1 MKKFSR
7 KFQYP
12 LMVSMVLPTM
22 LLSMPAIMVAKTL
35 PENGVF
41 SGAFLEAWLNAVSQ
55 LVPSALLV
63 LALVAP
69 TVRLFVTK
77 VLLEPE
83 VR

>member
-1 MKKFSR
+1 MKKLPR

-12 LMVSMVLPTM
+12 LMVSMVLPIM

-35 PENGVF
+35 QENGLF
-41 SGAFLEAWLNAVSQ
+41 SDAFLEAWLSAVSQ
-55 LVPSALLV
+55 IVPSALLV

-83 VR
+83 VK

>member
-1 MKKFSR
+1 MKKFPR

-12 LMVSMVLPTM
+12 LMASMVLPTM

-35 PENGVF
+35 PQDGVF
-41 SGAFLEAWLNAVSQ
+41 WDAWLNAVSQ
-55 LVPSALLV
+55 MVPSALLL
-63 LALVAP
+63 LAVVAP

-83 VR
+83 SK

>member
-22 LLSMPAIMVAKTL
+22 LLGMPAIMAYQSL
-35 PENGVF
+35 PE
-41 SGAFLEAWLNAVSQ
+41 GASLLDAWMEMVGNI
-55 LVPSALLV
+55 VPSALLL
-63 LALVAP
+63 LAVVAP
-69 TVRLFVTK
+69 TVRLFVTR

-83 VR
+83 QE

>member
-1 MKKFSR
+1 MKKFPR

-22 LLSMPAIMVAKTL
+22 LLSMPAIMVAKAL

-41 SGAFLEAWLNAVSQ
+41 TDAFFGAWLSAVSQ
-55 LVPSALLV
+55 MVPSALLV

-83 VR
+83 VK